1 MPLPTDVGYA
11 VVTKL
16 RGMQRSVYN
25 FNNPEFVT
33 NDYKISSTSKR
44 ASDNANPK
52 LPPPYTGCERVGGM
66 RLNITPTNPS
76 VGEGFTVTVTEGNV
90 PTEDTVIRM
99 ELRNYMGESLGI
111 IRNFTGIRKL
121 DVTEEDYLPY
131 LRNTSIFRFSV
142 GVYNDS
148 GDFVFHDAL
157 RIRLE
162 YDRLEVTATRDA
174 SSETITLTLTYT
186 NPLSVP
192 LTGVMISVS
201 GPFNEYMMMEQ
212 SDIPANG
219 RFTTIISVQC
229 GDNDD
234 SDVMIP
240 VSLDSGETQSVYGA
254 GWSSC
259 SAGSSNGGAIVLSEI
274 SGWQMMLFCLF
285 VYINFSF

>member
-1 MPLPTDVGYA
+1 
-11 VVTKL
+11 
-16 RGMQRSVYN
+16 
-25 FNNPEFVT
+25 
-33 NDYKISSTSKR
+33 
-44 ASDNANPK
+44 
-52 LPPPYTGCERVGGM
+52 M
-66 RLNITPTNPS
+66 RLNITPTNPR
-76 VGEGFTVTVTEGNV
+76 VGEDFTITVTEGNV

-111 IRNFTGIRKL
+111 IRNFTGIRQL
-121 DVTEEDYLPY
+121 DVAEVDYLPF

-142 GVYNDS
+142 GVYNSS

-162 YDRLEVTATRDA
+162 YDQLEVDATRVT
-174 SSETITLTLTYT
+174 SSNTITLTLTYT
-186 NPLSVP
+186 NPLSIP
-192 LTGVMISVS
+192 LTGVMVSVS

-212 SDIPANG
+212 SDIPASG
-219 RFTTIISVQC
+219 RFTTTISVQC

-259 SAGSSNGGAIVLSEI
+259 NDGSSNGGITLSEV
-274 SGWQMMLFCLF
+274 SSLQMMLFLLF
-285 VYINFSF
+285 VLGLY